1 LSLFASFVSFASF
14 VPVYALSALQW
25 SPMSVTL
32 SLDWAGDLSFHNA
45 EGSPAID
52 LRSSAPGIASP
63 PQALAY
69 ATMACMAMDVVH
81 VITKGRHDLRAL
93 KVEFEGER
101 AGEAPRRFVSMH
113 LKFILTG
120 EIPPA
125 VVERAI
131 TLSKTK
137 YCSVSNTLRPDI
149 DFQTTFE
156 IRNEAGKPDRPAA
169 P

>member
-1 LSLFASFVSFASF
+1 
-14 VPVYALSALQW
+14 
-25 SPMSVTL
+25 MSVSL
-32 SLDWAGDLSFHNA
+32 KLDWAGDLSFRNA
-45 EGSPAID
+45 EGSPTID

-81 VITKGRHDLRAL
+81 VITKGRHDLQGL
-93 KVEFEGER
+93 QVEFEGER
-101 AGEAPRRFVSMH
+101 ASEAPRRFVSMH

-120 EIPPA
+120 DIPPA

-131 TLSKTK
+131 MLSKTK

-156 IRNEAGKPDRPAA
+156 IRKSVAKPDRASA

>member
-1 LSLFASFVSFASF
+1 
-14 VPVYALSALQW
+14 
-25 SPMSVTL
+25 MSVSL
-32 SLDWAGDLSFHNA
+32 SLDWTGDLSFRNA
-45 EGSPAID
+45 EGSPSID

-81 VITKGRHDLRAL
+81 VITKGRHDLQAL
-93 KVEFEGER
+93 RVEFEGER
-101 AGEAPRRFVSMH
+101 AGEPPRRFVTMH
-113 LKFILTG
+113 LKFVLTG
-120 EIPPA
+120 DIPPA
-125 VVERAI
+125 AVERAI
-131 TLSKTK
+131 MLSKTK

-156 IRNEAGKPDRPAA
+156 IRTPAAKPDGPSA